1 MAATSK
7 LTLLI
12 DLSQRL
18 FNNGL
23 NKMSNRF
30 RQHVQQMRDSYRDF
44 TNQIPMLGNLMDTL
58 SNKWVLLGASV
69 VAVGTGLVRATSMA
83 NDWHKQMAEINVT
96 AELSK
101 NELSKLSDK
110 LLDIGTKNVAPLE
123 EVPKAFSRIISAGL
137 DVNQSMQAL
146 EPTLRAAKAG
156 FTDIET
162 VASAG
167 IATMMSSGEDINKVY
182 DVLFA
187 TVKEGNAEFKDI
199 ANYMPKLTPLAKGL
213 GYELAE
219 TAGAFASL
227 TTKLSA
233 EQSTTALQGIIRSLS
248 DERIALGQVEK
259 DGTYKSG
266 FKALGIE
273 IHDTTGKIKPLVE
286 IIKLLNNKMAGLSDK
301 QRMEQF
307 GKLGLDQ
314 MSTMGFQTLMQ
325 DMEGLQKATDAV
337 VGSQGALGKA
347 YTDSLTPLEQWGIAQ
362 NQLKGTMI
370 KIGEAILPMLSK
382 AIEYI
387 TPLFEWIYKNIDW
400 LIPVFGTFAGV
411 LGAVT
416 LATWA
421 WNAALAANPIGL
433 LIAGIA
439 ALIAFV
445 VMAIKKFDQWGA
457 GMLALLGPIGWL
469 INGIKTIY
477 DHWQSIKKAFTDGG
491 ILEGLKRIGFV
502 LLDIILKPIQQLLE
516 LLSNIPGLE
525 SLAGKGAE
533 YIKELRK
540 SMNTITE
547 GEREKEEEPEKENK
561 PDNPFSFTNT
571 PGTTRGATPTTMS
584 ANTQLGSQ
592 VSKVTGDATQTK
604 NITIT
609 FDALSKGNINISNTE
624 GLTWQQVEERFTDM
638 LLRVVRNAELS

>member
-1 MAATSK
+1 MATTSK
-7 LTLLI
+7 LTLLV

-18 FNNGL
+18 FNNGIAQ
-23 NKMSNRF
+23 MSNRF

-69 VAVGTGLVRATSMA
+69 VAVGTGLVRATSLA

-101 NELSKLSDK
+101 DELSKLSNN

-137 DVNQSMQAL
+137 DVNQSMLAL

-162 VASAG
+162 VAGAG

-187 TVKEGNAEFKDI
+187 TVKEGSAEFKDI
-199 ANYMPKLTPLAKGL
+199 ANYMPKITPLAKGL

-248 DERIALGQVEK
+248 DERIALGQLGK

-266 FKALGIE
+266 FKSLGID
-273 IHDTTGKIKPLVE
+273 IYDTTGKIKPLVE
-286 IIKLLNNKMAGLSDK
+286 IIEILNNKMAGLSDK

-325 DMEGLQKATDAV
+325 DMEGLRKATDAV

-387 TPLFEWIYKNIDW
+387 TPLFEWIYKNVDW
-400 LIPVFGTFAGV
+400 LIPIFGTFAGV

-416 LATWA
+416 IATWA
-421 WNAALAANPIGL
+421 WNVALTANPVGL
-433 LIAGIA
+433 LIAGIS
-439 ALIAFV
+439 ALIALV
-445 VMAIKKFDQWGA
+445 VMAIKNFDQWGA
-457 GMLALLGPIGWL
+457 VILALLGPIGWL
-469 INGIKTIY
+469 INAIKSIY
-477 DHWQSIKKAFTDGG
+477 DHWDSIKKAFTDGG
-491 ILEGLKRIGFV
+491 ILEGLKRIGYV
-502 LLDIILKPIQQLLE
+502 LLDAVLKPVQQLLE
-516 LLSNIPGLE
+516 VLSYIPGLE
-525 SLAGKGAE
+525 GLAGKGAN
-533 YIKELRK
+533 YIQELRK
-540 SMNTITE
+540 SLDTITT
-547 GEREKEEEPEKENK
+547 GENKESSSEEEKKSES
-561 PDNPFSFTNT
+561 PFSLAPTAGVGMGANPLATN
-571 PGTTRGATPTTMS
+571 GNA
-584 ANTQLGSQ
+584 QLGSQ
-592 VSKVTGDATQTK
+592 VSRVTGDASQTK

-609 FDALSKGNINISNTE
+609 FDALSKGDIKVSNAE

>member
-1 MAATSK
+1 
-7 LTLLI
+7 
-12 DLSQRL
+12 
-18 FNNGL
+18 
-23 NKMSNRF
+23 
-30 RQHVQQMRDSYRDF
+30 
-44 TNQIPMLGNLMDTL
+44 
-58 SNKWVLLGASV
+58 
-69 VAVGTGLVRATSMA
+69 
-83 NDWHKQMAEINVT
+83 
-96 AELSK
+96 
-101 NELSKLSDK
+101 
-110 LLDIGTKNVAPLE
+110 
-123 EVPKAFSRIISAGL
+123 
-137 DVNQSMQAL
+137 MQAL
-146 EPTLRAAKAG
+146 EPTLQAAKAG

-213 GYELAE
+213 GYELTE

-248 DERIALGQVEK
+248 DERIALGQVGK
-259 DGTYKSG
+259 DGIYKSG

-273 IHDTTGKIKPLVE
+273 VHDTTGKIKPLVE
-286 IIKLLNNKMAGLSDK
+286 IIGMLNDKMAGLSDK

-387 TPLFEWIYKNIDW
+387 TPLFEWIYKNVDW

-411 LGAVT
+411 LGVVT
-416 LATWA
+416 VATWA
-421 WNAALAANPIGL
+421 WNVALAANPIGL

-439 ALIAFV
+439 ALIALV
-445 VMAIKKFDQWGA
+445 VVAIKKFDQWGA

-491 ILEGLKRIGFV
+491 ILEGLKRIGMV
-502 LLDIILKPIQQLLE
+502 LLDVILKPIQQLLE

-525 SLAGKGAE
+525 SLAGKGAD
-533 YIKELRK
+533 YIKELRE
-540 SMNTITE
+540 SMNTVTD
-547 GEREKEEEPEKENK
+547 GEKQKEEEPEKETK
-561 PDNPFSFTNT
+561 PENPFSFTNT
-571 PGTTRGATPTTMS
+571 ARATAGATPTTMN

-609 FDALSKGNINISNTE
+609 FDALSKGDIKVSNAE

>member
-1 MAATSK
+1 MATTSK
-7 LTLLI
+7 LTLLV

-18 FNNGL
+18 FNNGIAQ
-23 NKMSNRF
+23 MSNRF

-58 SNKWVLLGASV
+58 SNQWVLLGASV
-69 VAVGTGLVRATSMA
+69 VAVGTGLVRATSLA

-101 NELSKLSDK
+101 DELSKLSNN

-137 DVNQSMQAL
+137 DVNQSMLAL

-162 VASAG
+162 VAGAG

-187 TVKEGNAEFKDI
+187 TVKEGSAEFKDI
-199 ANYMPKLTPLAKGL
+199 ANYMPKITPLAKGL

-248 DERIALGQVEK
+248 DERIALGQLGK

-266 FKALGIE
+266 FKSLGIN
-273 IHDTTGKIKPLVE
+273 IYDTTGKIKPLVE
-286 IIKLLNNKMAGLSDK
+286 IIEMLNNKMAGLSDK

-325 DMEGLQKATDAV
+325 DMEGLRKATDAV

-387 TPLFEWIYKNIDW
+387 TPLFEWIYKNVDW
-400 LIPVFGTFAGV
+400 LIPIFGTFAGV

-416 LATWA
+416 IATWA
-421 WNAALAANPIGL
+421 WNVALTANPVGL
-433 LIAGIA
+433 LIAGIS
-439 ALIAFV
+439 ALIALV
-445 VMAIKKFDQWGA
+445 VMAIKNFDQWGA
-457 GMLALLGPIGWL
+457 VILALLVPIGWL
-469 INGIKTIY
+469 INAIKSIY
-477 DHWQSIKKAFTDGG
+477 DHWDSIKKAFTDGG
-491 ILEGLKRIGFV
+491 ILEGLKRIGYV
-502 LLDIILKPIQQLLE
+502 LLDAVLKPVQQLLE
-516 LLSNIPGLE
+516 VLSYIPGLE
-525 SLAGKGAE
+525 GLAGKGAN
-533 YIKELRK
+533 YIQELRK
-540 SMNTITE
+540 SLDTITT
-547 GEREKEEEPEKENK
+547 GENKESSSEEEKKSES
-561 PDNPFSFTNT
+561 PFSFAPTSGVGMGANPLATN
-571 PGTTRGATPTTMS
+571 GNA
-584 ANTQLGSQ
+584 QLGSQ
-592 VSKVTGDATQTK
+592 VSRVTGDASQTK

-609 FDALSKGNINISNTE
+609 FDALSKGDIKVSNAE